1 MTQSNIASFSQLTL
15 QTVRAALLHHR
26 CRCSIDIAMRCC
38 FHGITHMTISW
49 YIRILDMG
57 GSRIL
62 RVDLKTLQHEIG
74 INGVVKLIAE
84 LNSVFL
90 ESRSWC
96 QSVDALCCKLN
107 ESFHRLSPTSLHP
120 GKGCLGA
127 WTDDWVSSLMPVRLI
142 CWSAWALGPVHTISW
157 ANS

>member
-1 MTQSNIASFSQLTL
+1 
-15 QTVRAALLHHR
+15 
-26 CRCSIDIAMRCC
+26 MRCC

-57 GSRIL
+57 GPRIL

-142 CWSAWALGPVHTISW
+142 CWSAWALGPRTHNIMSQFVVLSISFSCPSLSVTFLH
-157 ANS
+157 NPSLQTVL